1 MTSTKTSQN
10 SGGKW
15 RLDHRSS
22 LPLHAQ
28 AEELLRELMQR
39 PQYRDG
45 GLLPDEISLSRSLGI
60 SRNTLRAAIGRLV
73 AEGRLKRKA
82 GVGTR
87 VVEARVHSGVGAWH
101 SFTHEMAAKG
111 IKVETHSMK
120 VSQLPA
126 TEEIARALHITAGTE
141 MLCLDRVRG
150 WDGRAEVHF
159 RSYFHPRLGLTKD
172 SDFSQ
177 PLYELIQQQC
187 SIVADQSQ
195 EELKAVNA
203 DRRLARLLAVPVG
216 TALLRRDRTVL
227 DTGRRPMELAVVHYR
242 CERFTLTLN
251 LRQE

>member
-1 MTSTKTSQN
+1 MTTTKASQ
-10 SGGKW
+10 SSSGKW

-45 GLLPDEISLSRSLGI
+45 GLLPDEVSLSRSLGI

-87 VVEARVHSGVGAWH
+87 VVESRVHSGVGAWH

-111 IKVETHSMK
+111 IKVDTHSLK
-120 VSQLPA
+120 VSLLPA
-126 TEEIARALHITAGTE
+126 PEEVARALQITAGAE

-159 RSYFHPRLGLTKD
+159 RSYFHPRLGLTQD

-203 DRRLARLLAVPVG
+203 DCRLARLLEVPVG
-216 TALLRRDRTVL
+216 TASTWASSKAMGSSRRSGSRVSAASAGWVL
-227 DTGRRPMELAVVHYR
+227 PVMGTPV
-242 CERFTLTLN
+242 
-251 LRQE
+251 